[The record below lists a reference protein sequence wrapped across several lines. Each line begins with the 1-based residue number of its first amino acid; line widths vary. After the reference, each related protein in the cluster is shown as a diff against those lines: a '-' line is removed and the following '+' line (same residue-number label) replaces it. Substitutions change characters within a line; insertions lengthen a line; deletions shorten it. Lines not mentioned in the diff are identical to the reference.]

1 MVRQRLVQSVADE
14 PADRQIDL
22 RLSHQPPIMD
32 DAEQE
37 ARQHQTYGDFGI
49 DTGPAIVGTI
59 KLGQISLQATHIER

>member
-1 MVRQRLVQSVADE
+1 VQGVADE
-14 PADRQIDL
+14 LADRQIDL